1 MAKDKLTEED
11 IVKSNNLQFT
21 RSNSSKRQR
30 TFGAPSTD
38 ENGSEG
44 SRSAEKEKKHE
55 EDGEDRRQSSE
66 SVHSQSASHAHNA
79 AQDKDDD
86 EEKDNQD
93 EDDGAEADFVP
104 TKTYAMPENVVVVT
118 GEEDDEC
125 LFQTRAKLYRLSVRG
140 TSSSEKADAN
150 NMEWIEV
157 GVGPL
162 KILERTTNGHSV
174 GRLVLRRE
182 DRKGGVGT
190 KLLINTRL
198 NQYVTVGKQG
208 DKMVRILCINFAED
222 HSPASATPAGA
233 TSSSTSAVPAT
244 SHALLSVLDQSSNGS
259 HDVSAAVGQQHS
271 SLTPQTYLL
280 KLRDAKV
287 WRSTSYSL
295 PFSSVAQRTVSLS
308 TGMQRYFFFH

>member
-1 MAKDKLTEED
+1 MTIVDSKDELWKTMAKDKLTEED

-55 EDGEDRRQSSE
+55 GDGEDRRQSSE
-66 SVHSQSASHAHNA
+66 SVLSQSASHAHHA
-79 AQDKDDD
+79 TEDKEDD
-86 EEKDNQD
+86 EEKDTQE

-140 TSSSEKADAN
+140 TSSAEKADAN

-162 KILERTTNGHSV
+162 KILERTTDGHSV

-222 HSPASATPAGA
+222 HGPATATSAGA
-233 TSSSTSAVPAT
+233 SSSSSSAAPAT
-244 SHALLSVLDQSSNGS
+244 SHALLSVLDQSSKGS

-280 KLRDAKV
+280 KLRDTKV
-287 WRSTSYSL
+287 
-295 PFSSVAQRTVSLS
+295 
-308 TGMQRYFFFH
+308 